1 MARPRKQT
9 YAMEMYLKKMKNG
22 DIDNSADTQ
31 RNFVWKAEQI
41 NGLIRTV
48 LLDDYIPPIILAEED
63 YFYCKNIYCF

>member
-9 YAMEMYLKKMKNG
+9 YTMEMYMKKNRNG

-48 LLDDYIPPIILAEED
+48 LLDDYIPPVLYIKISMFLYA
-63 YFYCKNIYCF
+63 